1 MTYPGEKYKDLS
13 IGEKCED
20 FSKWW
25 KCKKNSKWSYYNGQ
39 PTQEKNIMIF
49 KVVKNVNIFQSGFIV
64 MGDLPR
70 WKDED
75 FFSGEKF

>member
-1 MTYPGEKYKDLS
+1 
-13 IGEKCED
+13 
-20 FSKWW
+20 
-25 KCKKNSKWSYYNGQ
+25 
-39 PTQEKNIMIF
+39 MIF

-64 MGDLPR
+64 MDDLPG